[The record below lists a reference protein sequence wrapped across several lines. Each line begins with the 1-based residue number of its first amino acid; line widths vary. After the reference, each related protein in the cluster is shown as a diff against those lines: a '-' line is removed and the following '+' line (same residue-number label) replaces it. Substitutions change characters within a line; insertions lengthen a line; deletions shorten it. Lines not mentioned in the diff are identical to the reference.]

1 MLKQA
6 VEVTVKVVRQ
16 SQSKESLQPTIDKAR
31 KRIPFQF
38 DRILSLRMTM
48 TMTNMSTTNTNTNAN
63 ADTNTGMNI
72 ALPFPFTLFC
82 CDYFPIQKKVK
93 INSQTP

>member
-1 MLKQA
+1 MSRAHLTAPPDARTTKSI
-6 VEVTVKVVRQ
+6 EGG
-16 SQSKESLQPTIDKAR
+16 PTIDKAR